1 VEKWCKEVEN
11 EMIDT
16 MKLEIVVASDDYLA
30 TPRKDWVKKHYGQCV
45 LNCSQI
51 HWTQETAT
59 AIVKH
64 ELPQ

>member
-1 VEKWCKEVEN
+1 
-11 EMIDT
+11 MIDT